1 MQPAQPPMRP
11 RPNPGP
17 LDAVPVLPSARP
29 QPHPQPQP
37 RPKPSSTAYEP
48 AEPIRVPGLAAALR
62 RHPRRVQAGY
72 AAAVASGVAVFVV
85 AAAASPAARAHL
97 AHQPV
102 RPAAVATT
110 SRPAGNLPVLNVHA
124 TDPKLAAQKVL
135 KRKPTHSAKKAPVTH
150 GVISGLAA
158 NGIPQVALNA
168 YRVAAARMGNVDPS
182 CGIDWSLLAG
192 IGREESDHGRF
203 AGAVLHADGTSTPQI
218 IGPALDGKHSDYIP
232 APGNGLAL
240 DGDARYAHALGP
252 MQFIPST
259 WAGYGADANGDG
271 KADIFNIN
279 DAALGAARYLCA
291 AGGDLSS
298 QAGRV
303 QAVLTYN
310 HNDQYLAQVLALANA
325 YHLGIPVTGI
335 PVGILTGPLPK
346 VTDTGYIPP
355 ANPGAPTAV
364 GHHHK
369 HKHKHHK
376 HGGKHHGGKH
386 PVKHSGSGGH
396 SKPGSSSA
404 APTGSASATSPTPS
418 PTRTHRPLLPL
429 PTHSHSHSGSGS
441 ASGSPSPTPTKSC
454 TRLQHLLHV
463 C

>member
-1 MQPAQPPMRP
+1 MQPAQPPIRP

-17 LDAVPVLPSARP
+17 IDAVPELPSMRP
-29 QPHPQPQP
+29 LP
-37 RPKPSSTAYEP
+37 RPRPASPAVVTAEP
-48 AEPIRVPGLAAALR
+48 APEPIRLPGLLAALR
-62 RHPRRVQAGY
+62 RHPRSVRAGY
-72 AAAVASGVAVFVV
+72 AAAVATGVAVFVV
-85 AAAASPAARAHL
+85 AAQASPAARAHL
-97 AHQPV
+97 ANRPV
-102 RPAAVATT
+102 RPAAAAGT
-110 SRPAGNLPVLNVHA
+110 SHA
-124 TDPKLAAQKVL
+124 TGRVPIYDTPTSAPKLAAQKVL
-135 KRKPTHSAKKAPVTH
+135 KRKPTHSAKKAPVNH

-168 YRVAAARMGNVDPS
+168 YRVAAARMDNVDPG

-203 AGAVLHADGTSTPQI
+203 AGAVLHTDGTSTPQI
-218 IGPALDGKHSDYIP
+218 VGPALDGKHSDYIP

-240 DGDARYAHALGP
+240 DGDALYAHALGP

-291 AGGDLSS
+291 AGGDLRT
-298 QAGRV
+298 QGGRM

-325 YHLGIPVTGI
+325 YHLGIPVLGI

-364 GHHHK
+364 GHR

-376 HGGKHHGGKH
+376 HHKGAKHSGGKH
-386 PVKHSGSGGH
+386 PVTHSGSGGH

-404 APTGSASATSPTPS
+404 APTGSASGTTPEPSPSPSKTHTPLLPRPTHTHPASGSGSPTPS
-418 PTRTHRPLLPL
+418 P
-429 PTHSHSHSGSGS
+429 S
-441 ASGSPSPTPTKSC
+441 PTKSC
-454 TRLQHLLHV
+454 TRLQHLLHL